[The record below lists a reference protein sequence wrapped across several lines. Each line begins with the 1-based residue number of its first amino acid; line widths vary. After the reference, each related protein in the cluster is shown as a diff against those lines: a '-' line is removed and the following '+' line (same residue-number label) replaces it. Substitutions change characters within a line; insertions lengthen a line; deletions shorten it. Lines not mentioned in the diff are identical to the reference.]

1 MKCLFRIRRKGK
13 GERSKIYPP
22 LIVVQYGEL
31 NSNEIKENVDVH
43 MEFSISY
50 ELDGANLGNGME
62 VCMNIIDEILPI
74 KTIDKFKCCILDS
87 CRIYIGIRSS
97 LCNNANVVIF

>member
-1 MKCLFRIRRKGK
+1 MKTNLFENVFRIRRKGK

-22 LIVVQYGEL
+22 LIVVEYGEL

-43 MEFSISY
+43 MDFSISY

-62 VCMNIIDEILPI
+62 VCINVMDYSIYKNITDV
-74 KTIDKFKCCILDS
+74 FK
-87 CRIYIGIRSS
+87 
-97 LCNNANVVIF
+97 